1 MLVVEENFFPQLRS
15 FFVCPA
21 DFLNV
26 QVDVSFLIAL
36 AMAIAAVV
44 TQDFARSFRNQD
56 RIAVSIGD
64 AMWQRASE

>member
-15 FFVCPA
+15 FSVCPA

-36 AMAIAAVV
+36 VMAIAAVV